1 MSELTSEDTA
11 LFEKLANFVVK
22 RKMTAPAILFLE
34 STKPLNFIGSQ
45 FLVVMGP
52 LVKIFFNVKEYD
64 QIVTLM
70 EKRENVETLICTIEK
85 AAAEEK

>member
-1 MSELTSEDTA
+1 
-11 LFEKLANFVVK
+11 
-22 RKMTAPAILFLE
+22 
-34 STKPLNFIGSQ
+34 
-45 FLVVMGP
+45 MGP

-85 AAAEEK
+85 VSAETK